1 MLYFIPAWYQLNSF
15 KELEQN
21 WHTRRMHTEF
31 DDTVKHVQ
39 MFYRNGINDFTILLL
54 SHAPNFRHFLHRQG
68 VFHAPYLSVFDAI
81 QEVRSKKTVVFSFHN
96 LAWPEDIEFV
106 YTPFVVV
113 AYLHGKKY
121 AQIDFGEAGNPIEVS
136 MYEND
141 VISRR
146 NIYDDRGF
154 ISATEL
160 YENGNIV
167 YTDYLTEDGVVKMRM
182 MEDTGEIRINEKVNT
197 YLVFSQEGILEKH
210 FEKYLYS
217 NISQV
222 ILEVLKANLAE
233 GVNDTFCIAMHELN
247 VSITKDLVGDRKAIL
262 SFYGDRYRIKDHEE
276 GKDLVRKADY
286 IITDSEATTRY
297 LKREMGEELE
307 NIIDISPYDSRMDF
321 GISEQLTVQKILV
334 PVDGLPKERFKALMI
349 NLAAYLTTNE
359 NAMVHIFTR
368 NAQYDLPENLIN
380 SIADIIEEAGYDRRM
395 AISEN
400 TSDDTAE
407 NEELETEGEEE
418 EIPVRF
424 FIEQCVDE
432 LSVSKCIREQ
442 RIMVDMRHNPDLYLQ
457 INCISNAIPQI
468 VRRETQY
475 MQNGYNGFV
484 VKEFER
490 IPIALD
496 YFLGSLANWNQ
507 AKVYSYEISQKYT
520 TKHLLEKWQ
529 TVQEALKASAE

>member
-15 KELEQN
+15 KELEQS

-39 MFYRNGINDFTILLL
+39 MFYRNGIKDFTILLL

-182 MEDTGEIRINEKVNT
+182 MEDTGEVQINEKVDT
-197 YLVFSQEGILEKH
+197 YLVFSQKGILEKH
-210 FEKYLYS
+210 FEKNLYS

-247 VSITKDLVGDRKAIL
+247 VSITKDLVKDRMAIL

-276 GKDLVRKADY
+276 GKDLVRKANY

-395 AISEN
+395 AISKN
-400 TSDDTAE
+400 TADDTAE

-457 INCISNAIPQI
+457 INCISTAIPQI

-490 IPIALD
+490 IPIVLD

-529 TVQEALKASAE
+529 TVQKALRTSAE

>member
-15 KELEQN
+15 KELEQS

-81 QEVRSKKTVVFSFHN
+81 QEVKSKKPVVFSFHN

-210 FEKYLYS
+210 FEKNLYS

-233 GVNDTFCIAMHELN
+233 GVNDTFCIAMNELN
-247 VSITKDLVGDRKAIL
+247 VSIAKDLVKDRMAIL

-276 GKDLVRKADY
+276 GKDLVRKANY

-490 IPIALD
+490 IPIVLD

-529 TVQEALKASAE
+529 KVQEALKASAE

>member
-15 KELEQN
+15 KELEQS

-39 MFYRNGINDFTILLL
+39 MFYRNGIKDFTILLL

-182 MEDTGEIRINEKVNT
+182 MEDTGEVQINEKVNT
-197 YLVFSQEGILEKH
+197 YLVFSQKGILEKH
-210 FEKYLYS
+210 FEKNLYS

-247 VSITKDLVGDRKAIL
+247 VSITKDLVKDRMAIL

-276 GKDLVRKADY
+276 GKDLVRKANY

-395 AISEN
+395 AISKN
-400 TSDDTAE
+400 TADDTAE

-457 INCISNAIPQI
+457 INCISTAIPQI

-490 IPIALD
+490 IPIVLD

-529 TVQEALKASAE
+529 TVQKALRTSAE